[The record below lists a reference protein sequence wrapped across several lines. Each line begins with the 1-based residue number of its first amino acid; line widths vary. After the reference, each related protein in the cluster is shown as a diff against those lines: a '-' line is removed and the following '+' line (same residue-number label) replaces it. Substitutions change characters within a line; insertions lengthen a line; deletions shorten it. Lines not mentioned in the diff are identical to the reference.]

1 MSNSKYNRRKK
12 TNKNEYFFYFYRSIF
27 LLKIHL
33 SIVHAENV
41 GWRRCLQSK
50 TRGYKE
56 KNGKKMSILKV
67 DSKKKQDRYTWESD
81 TQHFFAENFFFTNHC
96 ILAYDDVKYGD
107 TQQIIKQIFCR
118 KKF

>member
-12 TNKNEYFFYFYRSIF
+12 TNKNEYFFYLYRSIF

-81 TQHFFAENFFFTNHC
+81 TQHFFAENFFFYQP
-96 ILAYDDVKYGD
+96 LYFGL
-107 TQQIIKQIFCR
+107 
-118 KKF
+118 